1 MGEGV
6 GWDGDRVAGGGHVC
20 VRACARARAC
30 VCVCVQTWLRLS
42 SPSVKISRC
51 LCSACR
57 PSSLP
62 IGCACN
68 AVDATRRHRL
78 DSATGPVR
86 RSLVRPE
93 CMAAASVRLWS
104 QSDGPVG
111 KARHASCARYRLSR
125 ELGVGWVGAG

>member
-20 VRACARARAC
+20 VRARAR

-86 RSLVRPE
+86 RSVASASRNAWLRP
-93 CMAAASVRLWS
+93 A
-104 QSDGPVG
+104 
-111 KARHASCARYRLSR
+111 
-125 ELGVGWVGAG
+125 